1 MKIKILVVIIL
12 GLFLVLG
19 LSGIENSNLE
29 KIAKDGY
36 EKGGKEGAL
45 HFMDNF
51 KNNSFDGERYDLHLK
66 NADIGKLIPF
76 FSKIANFEFVPKLS
90 KKMGFTCKLKEIPW
104 DLLLTL
110 IIYQK
115 NLKVKLIKNDTAIL
129 ITDE

>member
-1 MKIKILVVIIL
+1 MKIKILVVVIL

-19 LSGIENSNLE
+19 LKGNENSNLE
-29 KIAKDGY
+29 KVAKDGY
-36 EKGGKEGAL
+36 EKGGKEAAL
-45 HFMDNF
+45 HFIHNF
-51 KNNSFDGERYDLHLK
+51 KNNSFDGARYNLHLK

-76 FSKIANFEFVPKLS
+76 FSKVSKIDFVPKLS
-90 KKMGFTCKLKEIPW
+90 KKMGFTIEVKKIPW
-104 DLLLTL
+104 DLVLTL